1 MSKPCAIHPHRRGR
15 KQETGAS
22 SAQMLTEP
30 LIGPQLT
37 MPRRASRP
45 RLGPEDPHLRRSDA
59 QSDAAALLRR
69 KQAAAEEEHAA
80 ARQASS
86 LARLEAKIAAMQGR
100 QGTTA
105 GLSKEGTIIVSP
117 PPAEEAPL
125 RSEKKRRK
133 DEKRL
138 RKEEKR
144 VRKEKKKRHR
154 STVPEPPQ

>member
-1 MSKPCAIHPHRRGR
+1 MSKPWAIHPHRRGR
-15 KQETGAS
+15 GQETGAS
-22 SAQMLTEP
+22 SAPMLMEP

-45 RLGPEDPHLRRSDA
+45 RLGPEDPHLRRSEA

-80 ARQASS
+80 ARQAAS

-105 GLSKEGTIIVSP
+105 GLSKGGTIIVSP

-125 RSEKKRRK
+125 RRSEKKRRK

-144 VRKEKKKRHR
+144 LRKEKKRHR
-154 STVPEPPQ
+154 TVPEPPQ